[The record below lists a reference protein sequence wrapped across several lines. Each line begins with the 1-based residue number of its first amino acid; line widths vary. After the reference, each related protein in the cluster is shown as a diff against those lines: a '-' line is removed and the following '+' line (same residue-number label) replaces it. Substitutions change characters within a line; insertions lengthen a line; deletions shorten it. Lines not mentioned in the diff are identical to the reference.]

1 MHAVWHWLLYLLT
14 WWSADPAN
22 LEHERARAA
31 GAVAV
36 AYASLAKEPAP
47 LPRRETEPGKENA
60 PVLPPDNRPVAPVT
74 ILPPPAGPC
83 VKCNDTGRVYRP
95 DGGFVRCG
103 CQPCKSGSCPPKR

>member
-1 MHAVWHWLLYLLT
+1 MHGVWHWLLYLLT

-36 AYASLAKEPAP
+36 AYAALAQEPAP
-47 LPRRETEPGKENA
+47 RPRREPEPPQAAPACKE
-60 PVLPPDNRPVAPVT
+60 
-74 ILPPPAGPC
+74 
-83 VKCNDTGRVYRP
+83 CNGTGRIYRP

-103 CQPCKSGSCPPKR
+103 CQPCKSGSCPAKR